1 VSAAPAR
8 PDDARP
14 FEELQRELDEIVGR
28 LERGD
33 VAVDEAVRLWRRGEE
48 LLRLCL
54 ARLETAQGS
63 VEELSAGSQRAQV
76 GRPATGSVDYP
87 T

>member
-1 VSAAPAR
+1 VNGTVPA
-8 PDDARP
+8 DDARP
-14 FEELQRELDEIVGR
+14 FEELQQELDAIVGR

-33 VAVDEAVRLWRRGEE
+33 VAVDDALRLWRRGEE

-63 VEELSAGSQRAQV
+63 VEELSAASARAPV
-76 GRPATGSVDYP
+76 GRPDAGTVDYRR
-87 T
+87 